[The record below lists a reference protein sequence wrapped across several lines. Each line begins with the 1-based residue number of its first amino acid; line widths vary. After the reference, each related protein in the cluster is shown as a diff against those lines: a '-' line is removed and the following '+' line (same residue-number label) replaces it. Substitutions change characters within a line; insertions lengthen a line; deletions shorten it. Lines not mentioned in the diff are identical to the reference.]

1 LFPEFEGM
9 AGLSKNMIEAL
20 QITRKSKNPHLIL
33 FGDKL
38 NHFAIFYKLY
48 GNYFGNKSKG

>member
-1 LFPEFEGM
+1 M
-9 AGLSKNMIEAL
+9 AGLSKNMVEAL

-38 NHFAIFYKLY
+38 NYFAIFYKLY
-48 GNYFGNKSKG
+48 GNYFGNKLKGEAILK